1 MDFHEDF
8 IEANKG
14 NEIKQGKNEEL
25 KLLIDGKEFKA
36 NFVNINRTNVESD
49 TLQIRY
55 DSNSKLKEFL
65 IEKFNTSY
73 TYIKERKEEGKRKQI
88 EVPEEIEEYIEF
100 YQTDKPFQY
109 KVKLKTNK
117 EENNILAYLFLI
129 YLIIKKKQ
137 IGLLI

>member
-88 EVPEEIEEYIEF
+88 EV
-100 YQTDKPFQY
+100 
-109 KVKLKTNK
+109 
-117 EENNILAYLFLI
+117 
-129 YLIIKKKQ
+129 
-137 IGLLI
+137 